1 TAVTRAPHS
10 SRLTVTDSRMSD
22 SSSTRSTWRPWSDR
36 GLGPGRRASPLS
48 HAASPASTSFAGTG
62 SRTVKVAPWPSPG
75 LAAVTVPPAARREL
89 DGVGD
94 EVPDDLLQPV
104 AIAAHRPDAVVELA
118 LEGDLLR
125 IGRRTDRVDG
135 ALDGCRQ
142 VDGRQLETQLAGD
155 DARDLEEVLD

>member
-1 TAVTRAPHS
+1 VRVAREP
-10 SRLTVTDSRMSD
+10 
-22 SSSTRSTWRPWSDR
+22 
-36 GLGPGRRASPLS
+36 
-48 HAASPASTSFAGTG
+48 AADA
-62 SRTVKVAPWPSPG
+62 
-75 LAAVTVPPAARREL
+75 PAARREL

-104 AIAAHRPDAVVELA
+104 AIAAHGPDAVVELA

-125 IGRRTDRVDG
+125 VGRRTDRVDG

-155 DARDLEEVLD
+155 DARDLEDRKSTRLNSSHQIISYA